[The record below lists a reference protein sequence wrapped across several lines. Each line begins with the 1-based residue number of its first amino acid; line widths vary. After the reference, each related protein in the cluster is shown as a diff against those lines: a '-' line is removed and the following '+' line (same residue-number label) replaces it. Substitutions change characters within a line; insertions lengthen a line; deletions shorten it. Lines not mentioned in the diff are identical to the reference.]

1 MDGRIYEAIANVMKD
16 MGAVGKDA
24 KNDFDH
30 YNYRSIDGV
39 MNALSPA
46 LVKNKVFVTPTVID
60 SSREERAG
68 KNGTSLVYTILTVKY
83 TFYTSDGSFVEC
95 TVVGEAMDRSDKS
108 TNKAMSAAF
117 KYAIFQT
124 FCVPTEEMIDSESES
139 LEMPTER
146 KKPTPTKKVEKEKVI
161 DSDEQ
166 KNEKMVA
173 SVNPLLLPDGKG
185 ITQERLDFLYKE
197 IERTGIAD
205 SVLLGYAGAQKYED
219 MSEAKYIAL
228 MNRLAKTKDKEV
240 KAEA

>member
-1 MDGRIYEAIANVMKD
+1 MDGKIYEAIANVMKD

-161 DSDEQ
+161 ESDEQ
-166 KNEKMVA
+166 KNKKMIA
-173 SVNPLLLPDGKG
+173 NVNPLLLPDGKG
-185 ITQERLDFLYKE
+185 MTEERLNFLKQE
-197 IERTGIAD
+197 QERTGVTDAT
-205 SVLLGYAGAQKYED
+205 LLSTAKVEKFED
-219 MSEAKYIAL
+219 MNEVTYIAI
-228 MNRLAKTKDKEV
+228 MNKLAKTPTK
-240 KAEA
+240 

>member
-1 MDGRIYEAIANVMKD
+1 MDGMIYEAIANVMKD

-161 DSDEQ
+161 ESDEQ